1 MSDIKY
7 IKLPRG
13 LVVISGADSSTFLQ
27 GLISQNVN
35 KVTDKKATYGA
46 LLSPQGK
53 YLHDFC
59 ISKIG
64 NNLILDCEQGREKEL
79 LSNIGRFKLRAKVE
93 ISYDKNLSVFAVFG
107 EKATQLLN
115 LSNVLGESKKINNG
129 ISFVDPRAIDLGCRI
144 IAPELDVIELL
155 KRLSIKEGTFI
166 EYDTIRLNLCIPDG
180 TRDLIVNKSVLLEAN
195 FDKLH
200 GIDWEK
206 GCYIGQEVTARS
218 KFRGLLKRRLVSV
231 NYNGKGI
238 NTGTLIFL
246 DKKEVGTIRSSVDGL
261 SIAMLR
267 VDALEET
274 SKNNPLTA
282 NGIVISKFN

>member
-115 LSNVLGESKKINNG
+115 LSNVLGESKKINNC

-267 VDALEET
+267 VDALEKT

>member
-1 MSDIKY
+1 
-7 IKLPRG
+7 
-13 LVVISGADSSTFLQ
+13 
-27 GLISQNVN
+27 
-35 KVTDKKATYGA
+35 
-46 LLSPQGK
+46 
-53 YLHDFC
+53 
-59 ISKIG
+59 
-64 NNLILDCEQGREKEL
+64 
-79 LSNIGRFKLRAKVE
+79 
-93 ISYDKNLSVFAVFG
+93 
-107 EKATQLLN
+107 
-115 LSNVLGESKKINNG
+115 
-129 ISFVDPRAIDLGCRI
+129 
-144 IAPELDVIELL
+144 
-155 KRLSIKEGTFI
+155 
-166 EYDTIRLNLCIPDG
+166 LNLCIPDG